1 MVSKLR
7 ALFKGTRNTFIASC
21 AIALLIGTSVSPA
34 QAANSDKGLYGTT
47 DPTYSAVYNQSLA
60 ILGLDSIGVGANRA
74 AMTWLVNQQCADGG
88 FQAYRPDTA
97 IPCDAPDPENFTG
110 PSTDQTA
117 LAALALNTQGKFVES
132 KKALTWLK
140 RVATKDAQGLTG
152 LPTIQGGAPDAIATA
167 LGYLVINDAAPTSAL
182 AKSLRAY
189 LSALITPCGQERG
202 GAAAYSNEV
211 PGANNSATANV
222 YFGLKGNVPVWTAGK
237 LKANP
242 RCGAN
247 KTTRLGSYLANQ
259 MSTDGLLSYYPYDGN
274 DFGATAATV
283 ISLGMAGYGK
293 QSVAKGLAALK
304 KNTKSW
310 ALKDFQ
316 TNAGAIGWLM
326 MVGKSTGTN
335 PKKFGG
341 VNLVST
347 LLASQK

>member
-1 MVSKLR
+1 MVSRLR
-7 ALFKGTRNTFIASC
+7 ALAKGTRTTTITIC
-21 AIALLIGTSVSPA
+21 AIALLVGTSAMPA
-34 QAANSDKGLYGTT
+34 QAAESDKGLYGTT

-60 ILGLDSIGVGANRA
+60 ILGLDSIGVGANGSA
-74 AMTWLVNQQCADGG
+74 IKWLANQQCADGG
-88 FQAYRPDTA
+88 FQAYRPDTG

-117 LAALALNTQGKFVES
+117 LAALALNAQGKLVES
-132 KKALTWLK
+132 KKAVNWLK
-140 RVATKDAQGLTG
+140 RVATKDANGLTG

-189 LSALITPCGQERG
+189 LSALVTPCDQERG

-211 PGANNSATANV
+211 PGANNSATAHAF
-222 YFGLKGNVPVWTAGK
+222 FGFKGNAPVWAAGK
-237 LKANP
+237 LKADP

-247 KTTRLGSYLANQ
+247 KTTRMGSYLSNQ
-259 MSTDGLLSYYPYDGN
+259 MSTDGLVSYYPYDGN

-293 QSVAKGLAALK
+293 QAVAKGLAALK

-310 ALKDFQ
+310 ALKDAK
-316 TNAGAIGWLM
+316 TNAGALGWLM
-326 MVGKSTGTN
+326 MVSKSTGSN